1 MNTNNEEIIDEEN
14 IEVSNED
21 SNLVKE
27 TNKTQ
32 DVVEDIEAQI
42 VPEDLQEAKVLEDAE
57 IVKEEEEEVEELL
70 ESDKEKDMRKSKKKL
85 EAENKKLQEEVD
97 SFKDKFLR
105 TSAEYENFRK
115 RTTKEKQNIYTDA
128 CADVLKEV
136 LPVLDNLELALS
148 VEGGGDKLRTGVEM
162 TVRLFTT
169 AFNKLGVEE
178 IATNVEFDPNFHNA
192 VMHVEDEQYG
202 TSEIVEVFQ
211 KGYKKGDKVLKH
223 SMVKVAN

>member
-1 MNTNNEEIIDEEN
+1 MNTNKKEIIDEEN

-21 SNLVKE
+21 SNLGDE
-27 TNKTQ
+27 TQ
-32 DVVEDIEAQI
+32 DEVETIEPEI
-42 VPEDLQEAKVLEDAE
+42 VPEDLEEAEVLEDAE
-57 IVKEEEEEVEELL
+57 IVEEDEEVEELL

-85 EAENKKLQEEVD
+85 EAENKTLQDDVNT
-97 SFKDKFLR
+97 FKDKLLR
-105 TSAEYENFRK
+105 TTAEYENFRK

-148 VEGGGDKLRTGVEM
+148 VEGGGDELRTGVEM
-162 TVRLFTT
+162 TARLFST
-169 AFNKLGVEE
+169 AFKKLGVEE
-178 IATNVEFDPNFHNA
+178 IATDVEFDPNFHNA